1 MGAAATVSAQEA
13 GRPQPQTTVE
23 GSGPF
28 IRNSQAGRAPIY
40 NVTGGAFGG
49 TLTQP
54 LVARPGYFRNFR
66 VTHTFVTTGTIT
78 GGYTA
83 TADSPFSLNGLIQL
97 KDAFGTPLIVGDGYS
112 VTQLIPMFGGAFGLN
127 NGNNFAI
134 NLPSYTAIS
143 ATTGAGT
150 FSYSLPLEFSKAYG
164 VLSAANASLLP
175 TLQFNYNP
183 WASISSTGTVNLP
196 TISTQVD
203 TDFYWLPEGTAGV
216 EPPGLGTT
224 RQWQVVQANP
234 PVTAS
239 ASARIQFPRLGG
251 YLDTIAAI
259 VRDNTAARNDTYWP
273 SRLQWYVDGVPLV
286 DTTMPELYD
295 DMAIAYGYGTGLN
308 TAARPGGVVAFCRKT
323 SLNQQSLGL
332 LDTGEVFLSTNP
344 ATLMELNFAPAGAGT
359 NSPATLS
366 CLVGQIV
373 PTGAIIQ
380 GLPEL

>member
-1 MGAAATVSAQEA
+1 MATGQNATAQEA

-23 GSGPF
+23 GTGPF
-28 IRNSQAGRAPIY
+28 IRNSQPGRAPIY
-40 NVTGGAFGG
+40 NVTGGAFSG

-66 VTHTFVTTGTIT
+66 VTHTLTTTGTL
-78 GGYTA
+78 GGTV
-83 TADSPFSLNGLIQL
+83 TLNADAPYNLNSLIQL
-97 KDAFGTPLIVGDGYS
+97 KDAFGTPLLVGDGYS
-112 VTQLIPMFGGAFGLN
+112 ISNLVTLFGGSFGLN
-127 NGNNFAI
+127 NGTNLAS
-134 NLPSYTAIS
+134 NLPSYTALS
-143 ATTGAGT
+143 TTTGAGT

-175 TLQFNYNP
+175 TLQFNYN
-183 WASISSTGTVNLP
+183 SFTNVFTGATSNAP
-196 TISTQVD
+196 TIGTQVD

-234 PVTAS
+234 PIS
-239 ASARIQFPRLGG
+239 SGASARIQFPRLGG
-251 YLDTIAAI
+251 YLDTVITI
-259 VRDNTAARNDTYWP
+259 IRDSTGARTDQAWP

-295 DMAIAYGYGTGLN
+295 DMAIQYGLGSGLN
-308 TAARPGGVVAFCRKT
+308 NSARPTGVVAFCRKT

-332 LDTGEVFLSTNP
+332 LDTGESFLSTNP
-344 ATLMELNFAPAGAGT
+344 ATLLELNFAPAGTIT
-359 NSPATLS
+359 NSPATAS
-366 CLVGQIV
+366 VLVGQVV
-373 PTGAIIQ
+373 PTGALIT

>member
-1 MGAAATVSAQEA
+1 MATGQNATAQEA

-23 GSGPF
+23 GTGPF
-28 IRNSQAGRAPIY
+28 IRNSQPGRAPIY
-40 NVTGGAFGG
+40 NVTGGAFSG

-66 VTHTFVTTGTIT
+66 VTHTLTTTGTL
-78 GGYTA
+78 GGTV
-83 TADSPFSLNGLIQL
+83 TLNADAPYNLNSLIQL
-97 KDAFGTPLIVGDGYS
+97 KDAFGTPLLVGDGYS
-112 VTQLIPMFGGAFGLN
+112 ISNLVTLFGGSFGLN
-127 NGNNFAI
+127 NGTNLAS
-134 NLPSYTAIS
+134 NLPSYTALS
-143 ATTGAGT
+143 TTTGAGT

-175 TLQFNYNP
+175 TLQFNYN
-183 WASISSTGTVNLP
+183 SFTSVFTGATSNAP
-196 TISTQVD
+196 TIGTQVD

-234 PVTAS
+234 PIS
-239 ASARIQFPRLGG
+239 SGASARIQFPRLGG
-251 YLDTIAAI
+251 YLDTVITI
-259 VRDNTAARNDTYWP
+259 IRDSTGARTDQAWP

-295 DMAIAYGYGTGLN
+295 DMAIQYGLGSGLN
-308 TAARPGGVVAFCRKT
+308 NSARPTGVVAFCRKT

-332 LDTGEVFLSTNP
+332 LDTGESFLSTNP
-344 ATLMELNFAPAGAGT
+344 ATLLELNFAPAGTIT
-359 NSPATLS
+359 NSPATAS
-366 CLVGQIV
+366 VLVGQVV
-373 PTGAIIQ
+373 PTGALIT

>member
-1 MGAAATVSAQEA
+1 MSTAQEA

-23 GSGPF
+23 PTGPF
-28 IRNSQAGRAPIY
+28 IRNSQPGRAPIY

-66 VTHTFVTTGTIT
+66 VTHTLTTTGTLSGT
-78 GGYTA
+78 VA
-83 TADSPFSLNGLIQL
+83 LSADAPFNMNSLIQL
-97 KDAFGTPLIVGDGYS
+97 KDAFGTPLLVGDGYS
-112 VTQLIPMFGGAFGLN
+112 ISNLVNLYGGAFGLN
-127 NGNNFAI
+127 NGNNSAT
-134 NLPSYTAIS
+134 NLPSYSAIS
-143 ATTGAGT
+143 TTTGAGT

-175 TLQFNYNP
+175 TLQFNYNS
-183 WASISSTGTVNLP
+183 ATSVFGASSTGNYP
-196 TISTQVD
+196 TIGTQVD
-203 TDFYWLPEGTAGV
+203 ADFYWLPEGTQGV

-234 PVTAS
+234 PVTAG

-251 YLDTIAAI
+251 YLDTVVAI
-259 VRDNTAARNDTYWP
+259 MRDSTGARTDGYWP
-273 SRLQWYVDGVPLV
+273 SRLQWYVDGVPLI

-295 DMAIAYGYGTGLN
+295 DMAIQYGFGVGANSTTRPTGTI
-308 TAARPGGVVAFCRKT
+308 AFCRKT

-332 LDTGEVFLSTNP
+332 LDTGETFLSTNP
-344 ATLMELNFAPAGAGT
+344 ATLLELNFAPAGSGS
-359 NSPATLS
+359 NSPATVS

>member
-1 MGAAATVSAQEA
+1 MANSQNATAQEA

-23 GSGPF
+23 PAGPF
-28 IRNSQAGRAPIY
+28 VRNSQAGRAPIY

-49 TLTQP
+49 TVTQP

-66 VTHTFVTTGTIT
+66 VTHTLTTTGNLT
-78 GGYTA
+78 GTV
-83 TADSPFSLNGLIQL
+83 SLNADAPYNLNSLIQV
-97 KDAFGTPLIVGDGYS
+97 KDAFGTPLLVGDGYS
-112 VTQLIPMFGGAFGLN
+112 ISYLVGLYGGSFGLM
-127 NGNNFAI
+127 NGTNTPA
-134 NLPSYTAIS
+134 NLPSYSAINFTS
-143 ATTGAGT
+143 GAGT

-175 TLQFNYNP
+175 TLQFNYNT
-183 WASISSTGTVNLP
+183 ATNVFGSASTGSYP
-196 TISTQVD
+196 TIGTQVD

-234 PVTAS
+234 QIS
-239 ASARIQFPRLGG
+239 SGASARVQFPRLGG
-251 YLDTIAAI
+251 YLDTVVAI
-259 VRDNTAARNDTYWP
+259 VRDSTGARTDSAWP

-295 DMAIAYGYGTGLN
+295 DMAIAYGLGSQVTL
-308 TAARPGGVVAFCRKT
+308 ARPTGTIAFCRKT
-323 SLNQQSLGL
+323 SLNQTSLGL
-332 LDTGEVFLSTNP
+332 LDTGETFLSTNP
-344 ATLMELNFAPAGAGT
+344 ATLLELNFSPAGTIA

-373 PTGAIIQ
+373 PTGALIT

>member
-1 MGAAATVSAQEA
+1 MANTQNATAHEA

-23 GSGPF
+23 PAGPF

-49 TLTQP
+49 TVTQP

-66 VTHTFVTTGTIT
+66 VTHTFTSTGTVSGSIT
-78 GGYTA
+78 LN
-83 TADSPFSLNGLIQL
+83 ADAPYNLNSLIQV
-97 KDAFGTPLIVGDGYS
+97 KDAFGTPLLVGDGYS
-112 VTQLIPMFGGAFGLN
+112 ISNLVNLYGGSFGLN
-127 NGNNFAI
+127 NGNNVAT
-134 NLPSYTAIS
+134 NLPSYGAI
-143 ATTGAGT
+143 GASGNGT

-175 TLQFNYNP
+175 TLQFNYNT
-183 WASISSTGTVNLP
+183 ATNVLGSTATGNYP
-196 TISTQVD
+196 TIGTQVD

-234 PVTAS
+234 QIS
-239 ASARIQFPRLGG
+239 SGASARVQFPRLGG
-251 YLDTIAAI
+251 YLDTVVAI
-259 VRDNTAARNDTYWP
+259 VRDSTGARTDQAWP

-295 DMAIAYGYGTGLN
+295 DMAIQYGLGTAVSLS
-308 TAARPGGVVAFCRKT
+308 RPTGTIAFCRKT

-344 ATLMELNFAPAGAGT
+344 ATLLELNFSPAGT
-359 NSPATLS
+359 ISNSPATLS

-373 PTGAIIQ
+373 PTGALIT

>member
-1 MGAAATVSAQEA
+1 MAQTSSAQEA

-23 GSGPF
+23 ASGPF
-28 IRNSQAGRAPIY
+28 IRNSQPGRAPIY
-40 NVTGGAFGG
+40 SVANQAFSG

-66 VTHTFVTTGTIT
+66 VTHTLTTGGTLT
-78 GGYTA
+78 SGTLQ
-83 TADSPFSLNGLIQL
+83 ADAPFNLNALIQL
-97 KDAFGTPLIVGDGYS
+97 KDAFGTPLLVGDGYS
-112 VTQLIPMFGGAFGLN
+112 ISNLVNLYGGSFGLL
-127 NGNNFAI
+127 NGNNASQ

-143 ATTGAGT
+143 TTTGAGT

-183 WASISSTGTVNLP
+183 LTSILGSSVTGTAP
-196 TISTQVD
+196 TITTQVD
-203 TDFYWLPEGTAGV
+203 TDFYWLPEGTQGV

-234 PVTAS
+234 IVS
-239 ASARIQFPRLGG
+239 SGQSARIQFPRLGG
-251 YLDTIAAI
+251 YLDTVVAIA
-259 VRDNTAARNDTYWP
+259 RDSTGARVDSAWP
-273 SRLQWYVDGVPLV
+273 SRLQWYVDGVPLI

-295 DMAIAYGYGTGLN
+295 DMAIQYGFGVGANVTTRPTGTI
-308 TAARPGGVVAFCRKT
+308 AFCRKT
-323 SLNQQSLGL
+323 SLNQNSLGL
-332 LDTGEVFLSTNP
+332 LDSGEVFLSTNP
-344 ATLMELNFAPAGAGT
+344 ATLLELNFSPAGTISTGNNT
-359 NSPATLS
+359 ATIS

-373 PTGAIIQ
+373 PTGALIQ

>member
-1 MGAAATVSAQEA
+1 MATSAQEA

-28 IRNSQAGRAPIY
+28 IRNAQQGRAPIY

-54 LVARPGYFRNFR
+54 LVARPGYFRNLR
-66 VTHTFVTTGTIT
+66 VTHTLTTTGTIT
-78 GGYTA
+78 SGTLQ
-83 TADSPFSLNGLIQL
+83 ADAPYNLNSLVQL
-97 KDAFGTPLIVGDGYS
+97 KDAFGTPIVVADGYS
-112 VTQLIPMFGGAFGLN
+112 ASLLIGVYGGAFGLN
-127 NGNNFAI
+127 NGNNFPQ
-134 NLPSYTAIS
+134 NLPSYTAVS
-143 ATTGAGT
+143 NTTGAGT

-175 TLQFNYNP
+175 TLQFNYNTA
-183 WASISSTGTVNLP
+183 ASLFSGSATGSFP
-196 TISTQVD
+196 TIGTQVD
-203 TDFYWLPEGTAGV
+203 TDFYWLPESVNV

-234 PVTAS
+234 PVTSA

-251 YLDTIAAI
+251 YLDTIIA
-259 VRDNTAARNDTYWP
+259 VMRDSTGARIDTGWP
-273 SRLQWYVDGVPLV
+273 SRLQWYVDGVPLI

-295 DMAIAYGYGTGLN
+295 DMAIQYGFGSGLASTTRPTGTI
-308 TAARPGGVVAFCRKT
+308 AFCRKT

-344 ATLMELNFAPAGAGT
+344 ATLLELNFAPAGTIT
-359 NSPATLS
+359 NSPATVS
-366 CLVGQIV
+366 VLVGQCI